1 MYFVLQQLSEI
12 LHKIEPGFDKRS
24 SKYTIERGRE
34 STARVVVW
42 REFDVGRSYTLE
54 STFSGC
60 NIGQL
65 EGQHLGTHHLFNI
78 GLTFLQALM
87 SLDQN
92 LDNVDNYPELCQTSI
107 EKDKQSMK
115 ITRWVERSLAVY
127 RAVHQQRFLSSHT
140 GWTVAKHGTLSPPSM
155 ALFWSF
161 LSAPQN
167 HFLDVSSILILSF
180 RLVISMPQAW
190 SIIRCV
196 LLGQNQNRDQIT
208 LLYCNSAYHN
218 IPQILYKV
226 FSCLQINVMVLHDTL
241 QYSHIFVL
249 RSRIFLEIFL
259 HHYDHFFIK
268 KVSMCWFLEL
278 IYV

>member
-1 MYFVLQQLSEI
+1 MRPADNDSPSGHTKTWWEVLSTWQMLDNLVSTQV
-12 LHKIEPGFDKRS
+12 R
-24 SKYTIERGRE
+24 RNGRYKGIFY
-34 STARVVVW
+34 APRLRHW
-42 REFDVGRSYTLE
+42 
-54 STFSGC
+54 
-60 NIGQL
+60 QL

-161 LSAPQN
+161 SAPQN

-226 FSCLQINVMVLHDTL
+226 FSCLQINVMVLHDTP

-249 RSRIFLEIFL
+249 RSRMFLEIFFAPL
-259 HHYDHFFIK
+259 
-268 KVSMCWFLEL
+268 
-278 IYV
+278 